1 MINFKIEK
9 YLSFMDDYIKLK
21 LFSRVLKTQPNFLED
36 NFTGNYLEVGSVENL
51 SELLENFSGILSLGF
66 QGDDLFRMYELIKF
80 NYDTLNNGT
89 LTKDNFVNPP
99 QKKFKI
105 NYQQD
110 YTEHGRDF
118 GHSYWQA
125 ADEDLALA
133 FATYDEYNGDF
144 DYDFNDRDVY
154 DGDSDDFRFTDVEQI
169 SESIKKSIKKALKEQ
184 YSIFIK
190 KHN

>member
-1 MINFKIEK
+1 
-9 YLSFMDDYIKLK
+9 MDEYIKLK

-51 SELLENFSGILSLGF
+51 SELLKNFSGILSIGF